1 MNGPRVAWTYL
12 VDTLGQNPVEGILV
26 DRSSHPVMIQLI
38 CKGRD
43 EWLENIS
50 VRQVRRL
57 SEQGK
62 LPVHVIS
69 YLTRTGLIGEES
81 PPS

>member
-26 DRSSHPVMIQLI
+26 DRSSYPVSIQLI

-43 EWLENIS
+43 EWLDNVS

-62 LPVHVIS
+62 LPVHVVN
-69 YLTRTGLIGEES
+69 YLTKTGLIGEE
-81 PPS
+81 PPA